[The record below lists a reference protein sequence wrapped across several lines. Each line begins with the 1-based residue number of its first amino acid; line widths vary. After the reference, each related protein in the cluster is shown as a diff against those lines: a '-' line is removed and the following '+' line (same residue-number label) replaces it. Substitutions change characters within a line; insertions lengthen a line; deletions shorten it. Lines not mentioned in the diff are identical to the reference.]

1 LDVDVRSEAGFP
13 SSSSRKITTLRQ
25 TLSRG
30 VFAATAATGIL
41 SLSCSAAIADAD
53 ALGGTKD
60 SGGTLAGNVVQVPI
74 HAPVNICGNTI
85 SGIAAL
91 NAAFGNNCGNDSRST
106 ASSDEDA
113 DTPPPSS
120 GTGETSSPGDD
131 DDDCPTPTPSTTPT
145 ATPPPPTRV
154 VEKPR
159 PTTSPTPTRKA
170 TPPADEQRQED
181 PPQLA
186 ETGSKTMLATSAA
199 SAALLAGGVLT
210 YRRGRAAARR

>member
-1 LDVDVRSEAGFP
+1 M
-13 SSSSRKITTLRQ
+13 
-25 TLSRG
+25 
-30 VFAATAATGIL
+30 FAATAATGIL
-41 SLSCSAAIADAD
+41 SLSCSAAIADAG
-53 ALGGTKD
+53 AAGGTKD
-60 SGGTLAGNVVQVPI
+60 SGATLAGNVVQVPI

-85 SGIAAL
+85 SGLAAL
-91 NAAFGNNCGNDSRST
+91 NAAFGGDCRNDSRSK

-113 DTPPPSS
+113 DTPPSS

-131 DDDCPTPTPSTTPT
+131 DDDCPTPTPSATPT

-159 PTTSPTPTRKA
+159 PTTPPTRTRTA
-170 TPPADEQRQED
+170 TPPADEEQPGE

-186 ETGSKTMLATSAA
+186 ETGSKTLLASSAA
-199 SAALLAGGVLT
+199 SAALLTGGVLM